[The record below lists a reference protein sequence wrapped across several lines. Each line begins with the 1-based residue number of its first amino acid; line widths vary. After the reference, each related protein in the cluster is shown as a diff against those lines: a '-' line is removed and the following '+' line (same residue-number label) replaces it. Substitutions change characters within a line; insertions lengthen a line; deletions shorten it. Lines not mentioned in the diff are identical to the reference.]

1 MLDADPKATRMP
13 RTRSVFS
20 AMDEKT
26 GRRKVGGPEAPA
38 RAVAGLIQADP
49 AKALVMSCVSQLV
62 ADGYADWDMLE
73 NGVVRLRCRT
83 GETFLLGETT
93 IICIA

>member
-1 MLDADPKATRMP
+1 
-13 RTRSVFS
+13 
-20 AMDEKT
+20 MDEKT
-26 GRRKVGGPEAPA
+26 GRPKVGGPKTPA
-38 RAVAGLIQADP
+38 RAVAGGFQVNP
-49 AKALVMSCVSQLV
+49 AKALVMSYVSQLV

-93 IICIA
+93 IIRIA